1 MFLLGTMI
9 VRGFIW
15 YHTFSAQL
23 PSGVRKAMRA
33 WIEETNTGS
42 IVVPARRFSFYH
54 FSKCTLSRILD
65 KVLRP
70 EVRPEVHN
78 LPRAQRHEHSHGANS
93 KPLDTLVCALVGIS
107 QPDLTTPQV
116 VQLSNNLGSD
126 LADSLELRLHGLQ
139 LLAGLNGIPV
149 LCVCANVDVEL
160 DVAVGV
166 GDCVACGQDVL
177 EADVESA
184 VLVGVEGV
192 S

>member
-1 MFLLGTMI
+1 MI
-9 VRGFIW
+9 
-15 YHTFSAQL
+15 
-23 PSGVRKAMRA
+23 
-33 WIEETNTGS
+33 
-42 IVVPARRFSFYH
+42 
-54 FSKCTLSRILD
+54 FSKCTLIKILD

-78 LPRAQRHEHSHGANS
+78 LPRAQRHEHSHGADS

-107 QPDLTTPQV
+107 QLDLTAPQV

-126 LADSLELRLHGLQ
+126 LADPLELSLHGLQ
-139 LLAGLNGIPV
+139 LLASLNGIPI
-149 LCVCANVDVEL
+149 LCICANVDVEL
-160 DVAVGV
+160 DVAVRV
-166 GDCVACGQDVL
+166 SDCVSSGQDVL

>member
-1 MFLLGTMI
+1 
-9 VRGFIW
+9 
-15 YHTFSAQL
+15 
-23 PSGVRKAMRA
+23 MRA
-33 WIEETNTGS
+33 WSDKTDDS
-42 IVVPARRFSFYH
+42 SVVGPTRRFNVHCS
-54 FSKCTLSRILD
+54 SKCTFSRILD

-70 EVRPEVHN
+70 EVCPEVHN
-78 LPRAQRHEHSHGANS
+78 LPRTQCHEHSHGANS
-93 KPLDTLVCALVGIS
+93 KPLDTLVRTLVGIS
-107 QPDLTTPQV
+107 QLDLTSPQV
-116 VQLSNNLGSD
+116 VQLSNNLGSN
-126 LADSLELRLHGLQ
+126 LANPLELRLHGLQ

-166 GDCVACGQDVL
+166 GDRVACGQDVL

>member
-1 MFLLGTMI
+1 MRSSLTFFTKYEVSSAERVTAVLWLWPEGLGSVI
-9 VRGFIW
+9 
-15 YHTFSAQL
+15 S
-23 PSGVRKAMRA
+23 
-33 WIEETNTGS
+33 
-42 IVVPARRFSFYH
+42 
-54 FSKCTLSRILD
+54 SKCTFSRILD

-78 LPRAQRHEHSHGANS
+78 LPRAQRHEHSHGADS

-107 QPDLTTPQV
+107 QLDLTAPQV

-126 LADSLELRLHGLQ
+126 LADPLELSLHGLQ
-139 LLAGLNGIPV
+139 LLASLNGIPI
-149 LCVCANVDVEL
+149 LCICANVDVEL
-160 DVAVGV
+160 DVAVRV
-166 GDCVACGQDVL
+166 SDCVSSGQDVL

>member
-1 MFLLGTMI
+1 MQLWFIRTVAVSRLWPE
-9 VRGFIW
+9 GFGLH
-15 YHTFSAQL
+15 YS
-23 PSGVRKAMRA
+23 
-33 WIEETNTGS
+33 
-42 IVVPARRFSFYH
+42 
-54 FSKCTLSRILD
+54 SKCTFSRILD

-78 LPRAQRHEHSHGANS
+78 LPRAQRHEHSHGADS

-107 QPDLTTPQV
+107 QLDLTAPQV

-126 LADSLELRLHGLQ
+126 LADPLELSLHGLQ
-139 LLAGLNGIPV
+139 LLASLNGIPI
-149 LCVCANVDVEL
+149 LCICANVDVEL
-160 DVAVGV
+160 DVAVRV
-166 GDCVACGQDVL
+166 SDCVSSGQDVL

>member
-1 MFLLGTMI
+1 MRTWIDKTDDGSVVAPT
-9 VRGFIW
+9 RGF
-15 YHTFSAQL
+15 YFRYS
-23 PSGVRKAMRA
+23 
-33 WIEETNTGS
+33 
-42 IVVPARRFSFYH
+42 
-54 FSKCTLSRILD
+54 SKCTLSSILD

-78 LPRAQRHEHSHGANS
+78 LPRAQRHKHSHGANS
-93 KPLDTLVCALVGIS
+93 KPLNTLVCALVGVS
-107 QPDLTTPQV
+107 QPDFTSSQV
-116 VQLSNNLGSD
+116 VQLGHNLGSNF
-126 LADSLELRLHGLQ
+126 ADPLELRLHGLK

-149 LCVCANVDVEL
+149 LCICANVDVEF

-177 EADVESA
+177 EADVEST

>member
-1 MFLLGTMI
+1 MQLWFIRTVAVSRLWPE
-9 VRGFIW
+9 GFGLH
-15 YHTFSAQL
+15 YS
-23 PSGVRKAMRA
+23 
-33 WIEETNTGS
+33 
-42 IVVPARRFSFYH
+42 
-54 FSKCTLSRILD
+54 SKCTFSRILD

-78 LPRAQRHEHSHGANS
+78 LPRAQRHEHSHGADS

-107 QPDLTTPQV
+107 QLDLTAPQV

-126 LADSLELRLHGLQ
+126 LADPLELSLHGLQ
-139 LLAGLNGIPV
+139 LLANLNGIPI
-149 LCVCANVDVEL
+149 LCICANVDVEL
-160 DVAVGV
+160 DVAVRV
-166 GDCVACGQDVL
+166 SDCVSSGQDVL

>member
-1 MFLLGTMI
+1 M
-9 VRGFIW
+9 
-15 YHTFSAQL
+15 
-23 PSGVRKAMRA
+23 
-33 WIEETNTGS
+33 
-42 IVVPARRFSFYH
+42 YH
-54 FSKCTLSRILD
+54 FSKCTFSRILD

-70 EVRPEVHN
+70 EVRSEVYN

-93 KPLDTLVCALVGIS
+93 EPLDTLVRALVGIS
-107 QPDLTTPQV
+107 QPDLTSSQV

-149 LCVCANVDVEL
+149 FCVCANVDVEL